1 VRRADQAHCPE
12 GEFSLSLRRLFEQE
26 KLTVSSK
33 AAIKPSTLTTNGIDI
48 SNDVPEDDELLQVT
62 DAPASGDMAADNTDA
77 VALVCEPSAPS
88 ADAASAIQEGE
99 NATIAESSADEA
111 IPPPAEIE
119 ANDAA
124 GRAGADQLDDVASSV
139 SQSGPTASTELQPIG
154 NADAALT
161 TSVDQ
166 TSTLTSEALPPPHA
180 DNDPDVSL
188 SALPDPA
195 GISARL
201 RDLVV
206 TVAEVEEL
214 SRRARAAAAN
224 DLEMYNGIATSQ
236 RQFEDGLADS
246 RRIGREA
253 EEVYQRAFGREARA
267 VAEPAVAEAREV
279 EQAFA
284 ELADAWRQR
293 AEFFLSEHPDVET
306 LLAEQRQRDD
316 EAHRREIARAKAER
330 FQQLVNATDCALRQ
344 GLLDEA
350 RDCLKMLGKEYP
362 NEADRLKPLHDRL
375 QHRVRAVNDAA
386 ARRVLVDASELQ
398 GRGEFN
404 AAVRLLE
411 AVDVHGLSREASED
425 VFGRWS
431 AACSLLAQTGDLE
444 LLRYSPTQGRG
455 IILHRDP
462 SVPYGLVEFSALGMG
477 PSHFEGRVV
486 SAADREGSVI
496 ISRARSFR
504 AAELPSEM
512 HAGWYGRSY
521 VVASGSPAA
530 PVRH

>member
-1 VRRADQAHCPE
+1 M
-12 GEFSLSLRRLFEQE
+12 
-26 KLTVSSK
+26 SSK
-33 AAIKPSTLTTNGIDI
+33 AAIKPSTLTAKGIDN
-48 SNDVPEDDELLQVT
+48 SSDVLESGELSQVT
-62 DAPASGDMAADNTDA
+62 GAPTSAENTDA
-77 VALVCEPSAPS
+77 VEFVSDPSAMS
-88 ADAASAIQEGE
+88 VDFVSAIQKED
-99 NATIAESSADEA
+99 NATIAEGGVDESIPSAMEM
-111 IPPPAEIE
+111 E
-119 ANDAA
+119 ANDSE
-124 GRAGADQLDDVASSV
+124 GRAGATQADGFANSATETA
-139 SQSGPTASTELQPIG
+139 PTATTQLQATG
-154 NADAALT
+154 DAEQELT
-161 TSVDQ
+161 TFGDQ
-166 TSTLTSEALPPPHA
+166 ASTLTSDAVPPTSVG
-180 DNDPDVSL
+180 DDQEVNL
-188 SALPDPA
+188 SDLPDPA

-206 TVAEVEEL
+206 TVGQVEEL
-214 SRRARAAAAN
+214 SRRAREAAAT
-224 DLEMYNGIATSQ
+224 DLELYNSIATSQ
-236 RQFEDGLADS
+236 RQFEDGLVDA
-246 RRIGREA
+246 RRIGQEA
-253 EEVYQRAFGREARA
+253 EDVYRRAFGLEAKA
-267 VAEPAVAEAREV
+267 VAKPAVAEAHEV

-284 ELADAWRQR
+284 DLADAWRQR
-293 AEFFLSEHPDVET
+293 ADSFLSEHPDVES
-306 LLAEQRQRDD
+306 LLAERRQRD
-316 EAHRREIARAKAER
+316 EETRRRDIARAKAER
-330 FQQLVNATDCALRQ
+330 FQQVVNATDGALRQ

-350 RDCLKMLGKEYP
+350 RDCLKMLGTEYP
-362 NEADRLKPLHDRL
+362 NEVDSLKPLHERL
-375 QHRVRAVNDAA
+375 QHRVRALNDAA

-411 AVDVHGLSREASED
+411 AVDVQGLWREASED

-444 LLRYSPTQGRG
+444 LLRYSPAQGRG

-512 HAGWYGRSY
+512 NAGWYGRSY